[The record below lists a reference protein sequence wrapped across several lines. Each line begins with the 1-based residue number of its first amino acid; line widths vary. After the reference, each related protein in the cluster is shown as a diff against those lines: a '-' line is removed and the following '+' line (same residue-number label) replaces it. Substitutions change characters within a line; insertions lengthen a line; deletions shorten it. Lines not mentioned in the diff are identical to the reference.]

1 MRRVSEVSGVFEG
14 TDNVTGGKI
23 CEKCVEETVA
33 TEEQF
38 LLTSA
43 SAAVGEGGLR

>member
-1 MRRVSEVSGVFEG
+1 MRRVPEVSGVFEV

-23 CEKCVEETVA
+23 FENCVEETVA
-33 TEEQF
+33 TEEQL

-43 SAAVGEGGLR
+43 